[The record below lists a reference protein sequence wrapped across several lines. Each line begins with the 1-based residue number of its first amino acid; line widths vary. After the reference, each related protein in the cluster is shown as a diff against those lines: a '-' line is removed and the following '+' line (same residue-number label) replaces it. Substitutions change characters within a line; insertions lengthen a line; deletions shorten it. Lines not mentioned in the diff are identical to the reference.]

1 MSLETLNGGQFTLS
15 TQLMMP
21 TQLTWS
27 AMIRS
32 LSFDRQSAER
42 LKTESSIFCLAQ
54 LDIGTPN
61 ETRFSSN
68 LFKLLNAS
76 KKPFFFLARISWV
89 KWFVL
94 DIFVLFPFISIQLSL
109 LCQNFVISLAFK
121 VKRARCW
128 VSYEIVSMNLDQ
140 QWMVQWLEMGHGRR

>member
-27 AMIRS
+27 TVIRS
-32 LSFDRQSAER
+32 LSFDRQSAEH
-42 LKTESSIFCLAQ
+42 LKTESPIFFLAQ
-54 LDIGTPN
+54 LDIGTPH

-76 KKPFFFLARISWV
+76 KKPFSFWHESVEWNGLFLTY
-89 KWFVL
+89 
-94 DIFVLFPFISIQLSL
+94 LFYFLSFAFSFHL
-109 LCQNFVISLAFK
+109 LCLVSLAFK

>member
-27 AMIRS
+27 TVIRS

-42 LKTESSIFCLAQ
+42 LKTESPIFCLAQ
-54 LDIGTPN
+54 LDIGTPH

-68 LFKLLNAS
+68 LFKLLNACS
-76 KKPFFFLARISWV
+76 KPYFFLARISWV

-109 LCQNFVISLAFK
+109 LCLISLAFK

-140 QWMVQWLEMGHGRR
+140 QWMVQWLEIGHGRR

>member
-42 LKTESSIFCLAQ
+42 LNTESPIFCLAQ
-54 LDIGTPN
+54 LDIGTPH

-68 LFKLLNAS
+68 LFKLLNACS
-76 KKPFFFLARISWV
+76 KPYFFLARIS
-89 KWFVL
+89 
-94 DIFVLFPFISIQLSL
+94 
-109 LCQNFVISLAFK
+109 
-121 VKRARCW
+121 
-128 VSYEIVSMNLDQ
+128 
-140 QWMVQWLEMGHGRR
+140 

>member
-1 MSLETLNGGQFTLS
+1 MTLETLNGGQFTLS

-21 TQLTWS
+21 TQLNWS

-54 LDIGTPN
+54 MDIGTPN

-68 LFKLLNAS
+68 LFKLLNACS
-76 KKPFFFLARISWV
+76 KPFFFLARIS
-89 KWFVL
+89 
-94 DIFVLFPFISIQLSL
+94 
-109 LCQNFVISLAFK
+109 
-121 VKRARCW
+121 
-128 VSYEIVSMNLDQ
+128 
-140 QWMVQWLEMGHGRR
+140 